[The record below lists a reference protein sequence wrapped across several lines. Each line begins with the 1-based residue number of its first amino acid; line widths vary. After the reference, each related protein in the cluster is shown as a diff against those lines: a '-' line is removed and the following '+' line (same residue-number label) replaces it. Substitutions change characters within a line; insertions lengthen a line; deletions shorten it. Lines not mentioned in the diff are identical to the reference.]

1 MGRLILVAADSAE
14 ASGELVLEATY
25 LIVLSGFDDLKVLNG
40 DEIEIV
46 LVGEVANLGNQALI
60 GLGKLL
66 DLGVLVTVILGLVFG
81 DIDELGLELR
91 VELVEL
97 LNLGEIVINLLLEVR
112 LGPLVDFDLAE

>member
-1 MGRLILVAADSAE
+1 MIQVVLIELGKLGCLTLVAADSAE
-14 ASGELVLEATY
+14 ASGELVLEATD
-25 LIVLSGFDDLKVLNG
+25 LIVLSGFYDLKVLNG
-40 DEIEIV
+40 DDIEIV
-46 LVGEVANLGNQALI
+46 LVGEVGNLGNQALI

-97 LNLGEIVINLLLEVR
+97 FYLG
-112 LGPLVDFDLAE
+112 